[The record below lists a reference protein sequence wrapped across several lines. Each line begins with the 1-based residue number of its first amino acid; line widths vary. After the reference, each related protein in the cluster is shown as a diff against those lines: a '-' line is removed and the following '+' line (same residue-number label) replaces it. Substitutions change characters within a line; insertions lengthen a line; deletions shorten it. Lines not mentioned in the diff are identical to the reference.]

1 MGNTVVCIVAEPI
14 SGSLLVNILV
24 DGPAWIVDLPFVE
37 ICGDVSPRYTIDKR
51 FT

>member
-1 MGNTVVCIVAEPI
+1 MGNTVVCPVAEPI

-24 DGPAWIVDLPFVE
+24 DGPAWIDFVE
-37 ICGDVSPRYTIDKR
+37 SCGDVSPRYGRLADKG